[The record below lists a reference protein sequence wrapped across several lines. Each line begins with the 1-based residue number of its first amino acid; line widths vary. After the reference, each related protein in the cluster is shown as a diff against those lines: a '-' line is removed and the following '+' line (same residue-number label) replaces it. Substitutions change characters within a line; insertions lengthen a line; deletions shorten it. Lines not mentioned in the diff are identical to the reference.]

1 MSAAYV
7 KQPYASWGRV
17 IRRDHAVARPRY
29 RDELPGL
36 IAEAAGEPGGLLG
49 AGLGRSYGDSGLN
62 PQGRLICAR
71 ALDRFIALDREQG
84 VLRAEAGASLD
95 DVLRLVTPHGW
106 FLPTTPGTRF
116 VTLGGA
122 VANDVHGKNHHLA
135 GAMGCHVRKI
145 GLIRSDR
152 GRLELSPDDEP
163 ELFFATLGGLGL
175 TGFIEW
181 VELQLVRAPSGLLD
195 QEAVGFSGL
204 DGYFDLVDD
213 SNARFEHVAAWID
226 CSASGRALGRGVM
239 FRANWSR
246 DGEPIAPPNRMK
258 LSIPLEAPGCLLN
271 RFSVKAFNAG
281 YYVRQSARP
290 GLRKAPYAAV
300 FYPLDAIGDWN
311 RLYGAGGFFQ
321 HQCVLPPDAARE
333 ALRGML
339 GLIAAAGQGS
349 FLAVLKSLGERDSG
363 GLISFPRPG
372 ASLALDFPN
381 RGQST
386 LELLARLDAIVQ
398 DAGGRIYPAK
408 DGRMSAA
415 QFRAGYPRWPKLE
428 AARDP
433 LFQSAFWR
441 RVTQ

>member
-1 MSAAYV
+1 MSPGFV
-7 KQPYASWGRV
+7 RQPYTSWGRV
-17 IRRDHAVARPRY
+17 IRRDHAVARPQY
-29 RDELPGL
+29 RDQIPGL
-36 IAEAAGEPGGLLG
+36 IAQAKSDGASLLG

-62 PQGRLICAR
+62 PDGQLICGR
-71 ALDRFIALDREQG
+71 ALDRFIALDLDQG
-84 VLRAEAGASLD
+84 VLRAEAGVSLD
-95 DVLRLVTPHGW
+95 GVLQLAAPHGW

-135 GAMGCHVRKI
+135 GSMGCHVRKI

-152 GRLELSPDDEP
+152 GRLELSRESEP

-181 VELQLVRAPSGLLD
+181 VDLQLVRIPSGFLD

-204 DGYFDLVDD
+204 DGYFDLVAD

-226 CSASGRALGRGVM
+226 CSASGAALGRGVM
-239 FRANWSR
+239 FRANWSPQ
-246 DGEPIAPPNRMK
+246 GALTPHQTRMK
-258 LSIPLEAPGCLLN
+258 LRVPVEAPGWILN
-271 RFSVKAFNAG
+271 RLTVSAFNAL
-281 YYVRQSARP
+281 YYALQTSKP
-290 GLRKAPYAAV
+290 GLRQVPYAAA

-311 RLYGAGGFFQ
+311 RLYGSAGFYQ
-321 HQCVLPPDAARE
+321 HQCVIPPGAERA
-333 ALRGML
+333 ALREIL
-339 GLIAAAGQGS
+339 TLIAASGQGS
-349 FLAVLKSLGERDSG
+349 FLAVLKSLGEQDSG
-363 GLISFPRPG
+363 GLVSFPRPG

-381 RGQST
+381 RGART
-386 LELLARLDAIVQ
+386 LALLERLDRIVGA
-398 DAGGRIYPAK
+398 AGGRIYPAK
-408 DGRMSAA
+408 DGHMSAET
-415 QFRAGYPRWPKLE
+415 FRAGYPRWQALE

>member
-1 MSAAYV
+1 
-7 KQPYASWGRV
+7 
-17 IRRDHAVARPRY
+17 
-29 RDELPGL
+29 
-36 IAEAAGEPGGLLG
+36 
-49 AGLGRSYGDSGLN
+49 
-62 PQGRLICAR
+62 
-71 ALDRFIALDREQG
+71 
-84 VLRAEAGASLD
+84 
-95 DVLRLVTPHGW
+95 
-106 FLPTTPGTRF
+106 
-116 VTLGGA
+116 
-122 VANDVHGKNHHLA
+122 
-135 GAMGCHVRKI
+135 
-145 GLIRSDR
+145 
-152 GRLELSPDDEP
+152 
-163 ELFFATLGGLGL
+163 
-175 TGFIEW
+175 
-181 VELQLVRAPSGLLD
+181 
-195 QEAVGFSGL
+195 
-204 DGYFDLVDD
+204 
-213 SNARFEHVAAWID
+213 
-226 CSASGRALGRGVM
+226 
-239 FRANWSR
+239 
-246 DGEPIAPPNRMK
+246 
-258 LSIPLEAPGCLLN
+258 LN